1 MEAHKEKKE
10 QVEKQEDNK
19 RGSRMKKISDQ
30 INDDVKCKREL
41 ESDTMI
47 KRIIRDNIISNGE
60 TAQAPNDVL
69 AFSRSVHNVDS
80 SLE

>member
-1 MEAHKEKKE
+1 MEAHKERQE
-10 QVEKQEDNK
+10 QVEKQEDNT

-30 INDDVKCKREL
+30 INDDKSKREL

>member
-1 MEAHKEKKE
+1 MEAHKERNE
-10 QVEKQEDNK
+10 QVEKEENTRGSEKIVDNK
-19 RGSRMKKISDQ
+19 
-30 INDDVKCKREL
+30 INDRCKREL
-41 ESDTMI
+41 ENDTVT

-69 AFSRSVHNVDS
+69 AFSRSVHKVDS

>member
-1 MEAHKEKKE
+1 MEAHKERKE
-10 QVEKQEDNK
+10 QVENEESTRK
-19 RGSRMKKISDQ
+19 GSGKNIISNQ
-30 INDDVKCKREL
+30 INDDGSNKEL
-41 ESDTMI
+41 ESDTVT

-69 AFSRSVHNVDS
+69 AFSRSVHKVDS

>member
-1 MEAHKEKKE
+1 
-10 QVEKQEDNK
+10 
-19 RGSRMKKISDQ
+19 
-30 INDDVKCKREL
+30 
-41 ESDTMI
+41 MI